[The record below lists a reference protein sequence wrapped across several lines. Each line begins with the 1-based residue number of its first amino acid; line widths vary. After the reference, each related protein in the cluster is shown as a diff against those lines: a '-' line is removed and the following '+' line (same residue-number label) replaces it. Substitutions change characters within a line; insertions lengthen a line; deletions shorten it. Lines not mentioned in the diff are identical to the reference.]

1 MTNTLHRYGT
11 AESFDD
17 DFIVFAMACKGP
29 FKQPDALEGL
39 RRFLQ
44 IAIEY
49 RPVNLG
55 DARHGGAIRPTRRM
69 NPLAHWTR
77 DHTPDFQA
85 VVDGLTDV
93 TTCAAVFDNREAAE
107 QFVRRIKEEN
117 LGLSVNVSTSI
128 AGAED
133 CCEHAG
139 IARHSVGYSLGF
151 EGKTDK
157 MPAGQVMMLSTM
169 CGHGM
174 ISHSLAKKMI
184 DFVKENRRTPEEA
197 AATLTR
203 FCSCGVFNPA
213 RAKRILEDAAPRRPE
228 QSPRRETGG
237 RR

>member
-1 MTNTLHRYGT
+1 MTNTLHRLGS

-29 FKQPDALEGL
+29 YKQANALDGL

-44 IAIEY
+44 IALEY
-49 RPVNLG
+49 HPVNLG
-55 DARHGGAIRPTRRM
+55 DARHGGAIRPSRDM
-69 NPLAHWTR
+69 NPLDHWKR
-77 DHTPDFQA
+77 DHAPDFQA

-93 TTCAAVFDNREAAE
+93 TTCAAVFDNRDNAE
-107 QFVRRIKEEN
+107 RFVKRIKEEN

-128 AGAED
+128 TGAEG
-133 CCEHAG
+133 CCAHAG
-139 IARHSVGYSLGF
+139 IPRHSVGYSLGF
-151 EGKTDK
+151 EGRTEK
-157 MPAGQVMMLSTM
+157 MPNAQVMMLSTM

-203 FCSCGVFNPA
+203 FCSCGVFNPS
-213 RAKRILEDAAPRRPE
+213 RAKRILEDARTKP
-228 QSPRRETGG
+228 
-237 RR
+237 